1 MALRALTVDLPAD
14 QAREQL
20 PTDVERDY
28 LGGRGAIA
36 WLLYHRLPPDTP
48 PLAAENLLVFA
59 AGPLAGTAALA
70 GNGFVIGTRSPIT
83 GAIGYSWGYGQ
94 WGAALRQSG
103 TDLLVIRGQASE
115 WSYLLIDQEGARVH
129 SAAHLLGLDTKATTA
144 ALIAAHGPGSRVLC
158 LGQAGEAEV
167 AYCSIVAEGRYIAE
181 PAGTGS
187 VMANKRLKAI
197 VVRSGQQLPVVEPAK
212 LHVANTIIQRRV
224 EGSPLAASI
233 RKIGSAHLLAR
244 AAAWGGLSERD
255 GKEGKLSEALA
266 RLVAALP
273 LLGRHLDK
281 GIDEGLVP
289 FYLDFVRPN
298 GERLP
303 FPDLETVAAFAR
315 CGITSP
321 NFLITIADQCLRLG
335 LDTAATSASIA
346 FLMECQEEGLA
357 QQQTLP
363 YGNEEAVLNAI
374 NSLGVKRE
382 RRDVLSLGVGEI
394 FDIFWGGEAF
404 APQVKGLAMPGLEPR
419 GLNEVALAMATAPI
433 GGDYRY
439 AMTYE
444 ELIDEPPSWLPDEAM
459 SPHESKGKAIRLI
472 WHERFAAVL
481 DAAGICRRLGLMA
494 YQVSPAE
501 MLAMVIAATGHNYSG
516 ADITRLGE
524 RIVTVER
531 LFARSQGDNGGVDGL
546 PERYTSTPL
555 EGGKAAGKL
564 PPLAELLAEYYGR
577 HGWTGQGDP
586 TPERLA
592 DLGIKF

>member
-14 QAREQL
+14 QVREQL

-36 WLLYHRLPPDTP
+36 WLLSQRLPHDTP
-48 PLAAENLLVFA
+48 PMAPENMLIFA
-59 AGPLAGTAALA
+59 AGPLAGTAAIA
-70 GNGFVIGTRSPIT
+70 ANGFVIGTRSPVT
-83 GAIGYSWGYGQ
+83 GAIGYSWAYGQ

-103 TDLLVIRGQASE
+103 TDLLIIRGQASQ
-115 WSYLLIDQEGARVH
+115 WSYLLIDEHGAHVH
-129 SAAHLLGLDTKATTA
+129 SAAHLLGMDTKATTA
-144 ALIAAHGPGSRVLC
+144 ALVAEYGPESRVVC

-167 AYCSIVAEGRYIAE
+167 AYCSIVAEGRYMAE
-181 PAGTGS
+181 PAGTGA

-197 VVRSGQQLPVVEPAK
+197 VVRNGATLPVVEPQK
-212 LHVANTIIQRRV
+212 LAVANTIINRRV
-224 EGSPLAASI
+224 EGSPLAANM
-233 RKIGSAHLLAR
+233 RKLGSAHLLAR
-244 AAAWGGLSERD
+244 AIAWGGISEHNGQSGTLNEGLS
-255 GKEGKLSEALA
+255 
-266 RLVAALP
+266 RLVTALP
-273 LLGRHLDK
+273 MLSRHLDK
-281 GIDEGLVP
+281 GNDNSLIP

-298 GERLP
+298 GERMP
-303 FPDLETVAAFAR
+303 FPELETVAAFAR
-315 CGITSP
+315 CGISSP
-321 NFLITIADQCLRLG
+321 NALIKIADQCLRLG
-335 LDTAATSASIA
+335 LDPAATSASIS

-363 YGNEEAVLNAI
+363 YGNEDAVLHAI
-374 NSLGVKRE
+374 TSLGVKRE

-394 FDIFWGGEAF
+394 FDIFWGAEAF

-419 GLNEVALAMATAPI
+419 GLHEIALAMATAPI

-439 AMTYE
+439 AMPYE
-444 ELIDEPPSWLPDEAM
+444 ELLDEPPTWLPDEAA

-501 MLAMVIAATGHNYSG
+501 MLALIVAATGHAYSG
-516 ADITRLGE
+516 ADIIRLGE

-531 LFARSQGDNGGVDGL
+531 LFARREGDNGGVDGL
-546 PERYTSTPL
+546 PERYTTTPL
-555 EGGKAAGKL
+555 NDGNAAGKL
-564 PPLAELLAEYYGR
+564 PPMAELLAEYYGR

-586 TPERLA
+586 TPERLEE
-592 DLGIKF
+592 LRIQ